1 MTVRDLTAVA
11 DAVDALLTAVGAP
24 RDEHTANTPARSAK
38 AWAHILS
45 GYEQDPSEHLGTTF
59 PVEGD
64 PGLVIVS
71 GIEVHSTCA
80 HHLLPV
86 TGWATVAYRPH
97 LLRGRVVGL
106 SKLSRVVDGFAR
118 RLQVQEQL
126 GSQVAD
132 AVSLRL
138 WPEGAACIISAE
150 HGCMTIR
157 GVQQRSTLTTTHAWR
172 GEWEQPAHPDRQA
185 VLTEHLARIPR

>member
-1 MTVRDLTAVA
+1 MMHFARVEQAVA
-11 DAVDALLTAVGAP
+11 DLLAAVGAP
-24 RDEHTANTPARSAK
+24 IDEHTANTPARSAK

-45 GYEQDPSEHLGTTF
+45 GYDSDPSEHLATTF
-59 PVEGD
+59 PVVGD
-64 PGLVIVS
+64 PGIVIVS

-86 TGWATVAYRPH
+86 TGYATVAYRSDEFG
-97 LLRGRVVGL
+97 GRVVGL
-106 SKLSRVVDGFAR
+106 SKLSRVVDGYAR

-126 GSQVAD
+126 GCQVAD
-132 AVSLRL
+132 ALMDRL
-138 WPEGAACIISAE
+138 SPEGAACVISAE

-172 GEWEQPAHPDRQA
+172 GEWASAAHADRQA
-185 VLTEHLARIPR
+185 ILTEHLARVPR

>member
-1 MTVRDLTAVA
+1 MSMDKQQQVSGAVA
-11 DAVDALLTAVGAP
+11 ALLEALGAP
-24 RDEHTANTPARSAK
+24 RNEHTENTPARSAK
-38 AWAHILS
+38 AWQHILS
-45 GYEQDPSEHLGTTF
+45 GYAGDPAEHLGVTF

-86 TGWATVAYRPH
+86 TGVATVAYRPSGT
-97 LLRGRVVGL
+97 GRVVGL
-106 SKLSRVVDGFAR
+106 SKLSRVVDGYAR

-126 GSQVAD
+126 GAEVAD
-132 AVSLRL
+132 ALLDRL
-138 WPEGAACIISAE
+138 APEGAACVISAE

-157 GVQQRSTLTTTHAWR
+157 GIQQRGTLTTTHAWR
-172 GEWEQPAHPDRQA
+172 GDWAIPSHADRLA
-185 VLTEHLARIPR
+185 VLTEHLARVPR